1 MSIFHYF
8 LTGSWHLNILLSLF
22 PLLFNRLLAFWTCF
36 NLRQNSFI
44 NWESIYWVSQSARLL
59 DLGYT
64 EMSKI
69 RCPVLDS
76 LLLRSSWFNWRD
88 RFLESSYLNHNM
100 VGATVVL
107 SSVSYLEIR
116 YPQLKSFLGGPMGSF
131 FSHGVQKGE
140 KNRYLVIL
148 LQLIFETGESWL
160 LFIQIKSD

>member
-1 MSIFHYF
+1 MYVMSTFHYF
-8 LTGSWHLNILLSLF
+8 LTDSWHLNILLSLF

-116 YPQLKSFLGGPMGSF
+116 YPQLNHSWVDNGFFLFPWRSER
-131 FSHGVQKGE
+131 GE
-140 KNRYLVIL
+140 KHI
-148 LQLIFETGESWL
+148 
-160 LFIQIKSD
+160 